1 MGLYFLLCGCKSV
14 WPLPPTGAAFNDS
27 KLGHSQSNEGGKDN
41 EKGQKENAT
50 WQAIS
55 IDRKTKRD
63 EREEANLCGEKHQ
76 YRKIEGKTRR
86 KERCLAEVAN
96 TSSI

>member
-1 MGLYFLLCGCKSV
+1 MT
-14 WPLPPTGAAFNDS
+14 P
-27 KLGHSQSNEGGKDN
+27 KLGHSQSNEEGKDN
-41 EKGQKENAT
+41 EKGQRENAT

-63 EREEANLCGEKHQ
+63 EREKANLYGEKHQ

-86 KERCLAEVAN
+86 KERCLAEVAS
-96 TSSI
+96 TSSL